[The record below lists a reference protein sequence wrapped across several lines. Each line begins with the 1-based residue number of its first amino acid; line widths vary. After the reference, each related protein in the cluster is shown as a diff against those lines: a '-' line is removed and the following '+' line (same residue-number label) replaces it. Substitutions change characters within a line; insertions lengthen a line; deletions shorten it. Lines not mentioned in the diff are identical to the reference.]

1 MKVAVVGLW
10 HLGTVIAACLGKA
23 GHEVVGIDED
33 RTVIAGFVLGKPPIF
48 EPGLEETCKAAVQ
61 AGGLRFSS
69 DLASTSD
76 ADLVWIAYDT
86 PVDEQD
92 VADVEF
98 VKQKVQTILQHL
110 RPETLVLISS
120 QVPVGFTKSLME
132 YAQKVC
138 PEKELLFGYSPE
150 NLRLGKAIQIFMEP
164 DRVVVGIS
172 HEKARL
178 KVLDLLKSF
187 TDNIVWM
194 SIESA
199 EMTKHA
205 LNAFLALS
213 ITYINEVAAIC
224 EQVGADAKEVELGL
238 KTEARIGSAAYLG
251 PGAGF
256 AGGTLARDI
265 EFLSQLSSNNGLK
278 SPILS
283 AVRLSND
290 EHKNWPARRLQQKLL
305 NLDGKVIAVLGLTY
319 KPGTDTLR
327 RSSAVELCE
336 WLLQQ
341 GSTVQAHD
349 PVITALPQKKHSAIK
364 LKNSIREAVNG
375 ANAVVVATEW
385 PEFNEITAE
394 QLTDLMQQP
403 LVLDANAF
411 LKKNLASDRKIDY
424 LTVGKA

>member
-10 HLGTVIAACLGKA
+10 HLGTVVAACLGKA

-33 RTVIAGFVLGKPPIF
+33 RGVIADLVLGKPPIS

-69 DLASTSD
+69 DFASASD
-76 ADLVWIAYDT
+76 ADLVWITYDT
-86 PVDEQD
+86 PVDDND
-92 VADVEF
+92 VADVHLVQE
-98 VKQKVQTILQHL
+98 KVQTILQHL
-110 RPETLVLISS
+110 LPETLVLISS
-120 QVPVGFTKSLME
+120 QVPVGFTKSIMN
-132 YAQKVC
+132 YAQQTY
-138 PEKELLFGYSPE
+138 PEKNLLFGYSPE
-150 NLRLGKAIQIFMEP
+150 NLRLGKAIQVFMEP

-178 KVLDLLKSF
+178 KILDLLKSF

-205 LNAFLALS
+205 LNAFFALS
-213 ITYINEVAAIC
+213 VTFINEIASIC
-224 EQVGADAKEVELGL
+224 ERVGADAKEVEQGL
-238 KTEARIGSAAYLG
+238 KTETRIGPKAYLG
-251 PGAGF
+251 PGAAF

-265 EFLSQLSSNNGLK
+265 EFLTQLSSENGLK
-278 SPILS
+278 TPILS
-283 AVRLSND
+283 AVRLSNE

-305 NLDGKVIAVLGLTY
+305 NLNGKVIAVLGLTY
-319 KPGTDTLR
+319 KPGTNTLR

-336 WLLQQ
+336 WLLEQ

-349 PVITALPQKKHSAIK
+349 PAISTLSDEKHSAIH
-364 LKNSIREAVNG
+364 LKNSIGEAVNG
-375 ANAVVVATEW
+375 AHAVVVATEC
-385 PEFNEITAE
+385 PEFNQITAD
-394 QLTDLMQQP
+394 QLSTWMQYP

-411 LKKNLASDRKIDY
+411 LKKNLASDKKIDY
-424 LTVGKA
+424 LTVGKP

>member
-33 RTVIAGFVLGKPPIF
+33 RSVIADLVLGKPPIL

-69 DLASTSD
+69 DLGSTSD
-76 ADLVWIAYDT
+76 ADLVWVTYDT
-86 PVDEQD
+86 PVDDQD

-98 VKQKVQTILQHL
+98 VQQKIQTILQHL

-120 QVPVGFTKSLME
+120 QVPVGFTRSLIE
-132 YAQKVC
+132 YAQKTY

-178 KVLDLLKSF
+178 KVLDLFKSF

-205 LNAFLALS
+205 LNAFFALS
-213 ITYINEVAAIC
+213 ITFINEIAAIC
-224 EQVGADAKEVELGL
+224 EQVGADAKEVEQGL
-238 KTEARIGSAAYLG
+238 KTEARIGPKAYLG
-251 PGAGF
+251 PGAAF

-265 EFLSQLSSNNGLK
+265 EFLSQLSSSNGLT

-283 AVRLSND
+283 AVRLSNE

-336 WLLQQ
+336 WLVEQ

-349 PVITALPQKKHSAIK
+349 PVITALPDEKHSAIK
-364 LKNSIREAVNG
+364 LKSSIREAVNG

-385 PEFNEITAE
+385 PEFTEITAE
-394 QLTDLMQQP
+394 QLTNWMQHP

-411 LKKNLASDRKIDY
+411 LKKNLASDKKIDY
-424 LTVGKA
+424 LTVGEP

>member
-10 HLGTVIAACLGKA
+10 HLGTVVAACLGKA

-33 RTVIAGFVLGKPPIF
+33 RGVIADLVLGKPPIS

-69 DLASTSD
+69 DLASASD
-76 ADLVWIAYDT
+76 ADLVWITYDT
-86 PVDEQD
+86 PVDEHD

-98 VKQKVQTILQHL
+98 VQQKIQTILQHL
-110 RPETLVLISS
+110 LPETLVLISS
-120 QVPVGFTKSLME
+120 QVPVGFTKSIIE
-132 YAQKVC
+132 YAQQTY
-138 PEKELLFGYSPE
+138 PEKNLLFGYSPE
-150 NLRLGKAIQIFMEP
+150 NLRLGKAIQVFMEP

-178 KVLDLLKSF
+178 KILDLLKSF

-205 LNAFLALS
+205 LNAFFALS
-213 ITYINEVAAIC
+213 ITFINEIASIC
-224 EQVGADAKEVELGL
+224 ERVGADAKEVELGL
-238 KTEARIGSAAYLG
+238 KTEARIGPKAYLG
-251 PGAGF
+251 PGAAF

-265 EFLSQLSSNNGLK
+265 EFLTQLSTENGLK
-278 SPILS
+278 TPILS
-283 AVRLSND
+283 AVRLSNE

-305 NLDGKVIAVLGLTY
+305 NLNGKVIAVLGLTY

-341 GSTVQAHD
+341 GSVVQAHD
-349 PVITALPQKKHSAIK
+349 PAISTLPDEKHSAIQ
-364 LKNSIREAVNG
+364 LKNSISGAVIG

-394 QLTDLMQQP
+394 QLTTWMQHP

-411 LKKNLASDRKIDY
+411 LKKNLASDKKIDY
-424 LTVGKA
+424 LTVGKS